1 MARHPVDGLDP
12 VELLEV
18 NRDPWIDNFFRPLM
32 IVTMIMCLNVS
43 IVNLVRQ
50 INPNWSGIYFLLAML
65 ITTVEGI
72 YAYRL
77 SLRYRASAD
86 SRLRFRLAE
95 AVVLIVLIKLLNL
108 LQKPL
113 MEAGAELQAMWTTP
127 HLFFT
132 TEFYISVTLAF
143 LAWAMATATIAD
155 FENLYDPYIDNR
167 LTLQS
172 LLARFF
178 WGGTILVLISGITH
192 VIAQSGLDSLINL
205 RRPSLGGVIFNVLIY
220 FAVGLILLSQVNLT
234 RLLVRWRLQDLTPPP
249 HFTRNWAKYGLVFL
263 GLIMVIAFLLPTHYT
278 LGFLRIAGLI
288 FQTII
293 GVIAFLIQLLIILI
307 TVPILWLLTLIGFET
322 PTTPPAL
329 PPPPPVAPPPSGGTF
344 PPWWEI
350 LRSLLFWL
358 VALGVLGYF
367 IKIYLED
374 HADTLQSLKKFKLFD
389 GLVRFLAMLWRSLRG
404 WAKTGLALLP
414 TREVSFKPP
423 KPISTGRVRNWL
435 NLRQASARQRILYY
449 YLNILTRAEQ
459 AGLHRRQS
467 QTPYEYEP
475 NLQESMP
482 AVETEIHDVTD
493 TFVRAR
499 YSPDEFSDQ
508 DVALIKKEWQRIK
521 KALRGGVDKG
531 ETLH

>member
-1 MARHPVDGLDP
+1 MARHHVDGLDP
-12 VELLEV
+12 VELLGV
-18 NRDPWIDNFFRPLM
+18 NRDPWIDNFFRPLL
-32 IVTMIMCLNVS
+32 IVIMIMCLNVS

-50 INPNWSGIYFLLAML
+50 INPSWSGVYFLLAML

-77 SLRYRASAD
+77 SQQYRASVD

-95 AVVLIVLIKLLNL
+95 AVILIALIKLMNL

-113 MEAGAELQAMWTTP
+113 PVAGAELRAIWEMP

-132 TEFYISVTLAF
+132 TEFYISVMLAF

-155 FENLYDPYIDNR
+155 FEDLYDPYIDNR

-172 LLARFF
+172 LIARFF
-178 WGGTILVLISGITH
+178 WGGIILVFISGITH
-192 VIAQSGLDSLINL
+192 VIAQSGLDSLMNL
-205 RRPSLGGVIFNVLIY
+205 RRPALGGVIFNVLIY
-220 FAVGLILLSQVNLT
+220 FTVGLILLSQINLT

-263 GLIMVIAFLLPTHYT
+263 GLVMVIAFLLPTHYT
-278 LGFLRIAGLI
+278 LGFLRTAGLML
-288 FQTII
+288 QVII
-293 GVIAFLIQLLIILI
+293 GIIAFIIQLLIILI
-307 TVPILWLLTLIGFET
+307 TIPILWLLSLIGFET
-322 PTTPPAL
+322 STTPPAL
-329 PPPPPVAPPPSGGTF
+329 PPPPVAPPPAEGGY

-374 HADTLQSLKKFKLFD
+374 HAGTLQSLKQIRLID
-389 GLVRFLAMLWRSLRG
+389 RLLSFLAGLWRSLRG
-404 WAKTGLALLP
+404 WAKAGLALLP
-414 TREVSFKPP
+414 AREVSFKPP
-423 KPISTGRVRNWL
+423 KPDLTGRVRNWL
-435 NLRQASARQRILYY
+435 NLRQASTRQRILYY
-449 YLNILTRAEQ
+449 YLNLLTRAEQ
-459 AGLHRRQS
+459 VGLHRRQS
-467 QTPYEYEP
+467 ETPYEYEP
-475 NLQESMP
+475 NLQESIP

-499 YSPDEFSDQ
+499 YSPDEFSEQ
-508 DVALIKKEWQRIK
+508 DVALIKQEWQRIK
-521 KALRGGVDKG
+521 KALRGKVDKR
-531 ETLH
+531 EKLD

>member
-1 MARHPVDGLDP
+1 MAHHHLDGLDP

-18 NRDPWIDNFFRPLM
+18 NRDPWTDNFFRPLM

-50 INPNWSGIYFLLAML
+50 VNPNWSGIYFLLAML
-65 ITTVEGI
+65 ITTIEGI

-77 SLRYRASAD
+77 SLRYRASVD

-113 MEAGAELQAMWTTP
+113 TVAGAELRAIWDMP

-132 TEFYISVTLAF
+132 TEFYVSVTLAF

-155 FENLYDPYIDNR
+155 FEYLYDPYIDNR

-172 LLARFF
+172 LIARFF
-178 WGGTILVLISGITH
+178 WGGIILVLISGVTH
-192 VIAQSGLDSLINL
+192 TIAQFGLDSLTNL
-205 RRPSLGGVIFNVLIY
+205 RRPALGGVIFNALLY

-234 RLLVRWRLQDLTPPP
+234 RLLVRWRLQHLTPPP
-249 HFTRNWAKYGLVFL
+249 HFTRNWAKYAFIFWGLV
-263 GLIMVIAFLLPTHYT
+263 MVIAFLLPTHYT
-278 LGFLRIAGLI
+278 LGFLRTAGLVVQ
-288 FQTII
+288 FII
-293 GVIAFLIQLLIILI
+293 AILVFLVQLLIILVTI
-307 TVPILWLLTLIGFET
+307 PVLWLLSLIGFDT
-322 PTTPPAL
+322 PTTPPPL
-329 PPPPPVAPPPSGGTF
+329 PSPPPVAPPSAEGGY

-374 HADTLQSLKKFKLFD
+374 HAGTLQSLKKFKLFD
-389 GLVRFLAMLWRSLRG
+389 WLLRLWAVLWRSLRG
-404 WAKTGLALLP
+404 WAEAGLALLP
-414 TREVSFKPP
+414 SRELSFRPVKPVST
-423 KPISTGRVRNWL
+423 SRLRNWL
-435 NLRQASARQRILYY
+435 NLRQASARQRVLYY
-449 YLNILTRAEQ
+449 YLNILNRAEQ
-459 AGLHRRQS
+459 AGLHRRES

-475 NLQESMP
+475 SLQESIP
-482 AVETEIHDVTD
+482 TVETEIHDVTD

-499 YSPDEFSDQ
+499 YSPDEFSEQ
-508 DVALIKKEWQRIK
+508 EVALIKQEWQRIK
-521 KALRGGVDKG
+521 KALRKG
-531 ETLH
+531 PSDQT